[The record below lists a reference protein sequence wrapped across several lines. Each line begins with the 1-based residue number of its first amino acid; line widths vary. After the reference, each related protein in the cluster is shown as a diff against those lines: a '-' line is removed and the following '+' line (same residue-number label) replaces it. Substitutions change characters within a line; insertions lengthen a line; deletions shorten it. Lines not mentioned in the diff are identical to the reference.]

1 MVYQK
6 KENKRCCNCCDVCKE
21 QLYKLQQKSYYWNDI
36 VKRREYQRN
45 YYRENKNRY
54 KIYNEHRKYKRKQDK
69 INAEVK
75 AEEEKLPGMTINR
88 GTVYVS
94 FE

>member
-54 KIYNEHRKYKRKQDK
+54 KIYNEHRIY
-69 INAEVK
+69 
-75 AEEEKLPGMTINR
+75 
-88 GTVYVS
+88 
-94 FE
+94 